1 MIYKLKSAKNVNI
14 QAIFACII
22 DLLHGTLFRRIGK
35 CTLNIVGKEDKVLFK
50 EKCLTNLLLQNNI
63 ILERNVLEM
72 KKQNLKKILSFLLVA
87 VMLSS
92 VIVMTIPASAD
103 TGYTEITPNTDFTYD
118 GITYRFDVRE
128 GNTDS
133 YARIMAD
140 GSIEMKYS
148 YGDILWFPEIKMTDT
163 SALHAEVT
171 AIAHDS
177 DSSGMGNVF
186 PGVVYG
192 ATAKADGSFDNGMA
206 GIIRTAARARITT
219 VSRDNLTNKNGN
231 DHGNG
236 GGTRVYND
244 ETKFGDNPNY
254 ACIKNG
260 NNDWS
265 FNTTI
270 AFDVSRVDN
279 TATFAMSSV
288 DGEFF
293 TKSYDTSSYAYAG
306 AIGWTSVWANNAG
319 YKTYRFDKI
328 TLTNCTVNGEAKD
341 SYTVLERQAHPMEML
356 KSVVEFEDGYAFVD
370 LGFTVAADYVE
381 ASELVIKMN
390 DTELERMSISEL
402 TSDNGAYSESIYFE
416 YADNSQTTDVLTFY
430 LEKDGSAV
438 NLTSSTLNIGE
449 LYDRHKNSPALITNG
464 DANLTFAYYE
474 EDFSDLTIT
483 LVPGENIINGHKWT
497 YIKNSTDGSAE
508 IKDGRLY
515 FIGSNNDMILFD
527 DVELDNTPYKFLYD
541 VTYLETPA
549 DDVWTDW
556 DCWFGGLFHL
566 SDEAD
571 SDGNRSAIVAAV
583 TPDDVNMMQG
593 SFNASGVF
601 TENSDL
607 SSHTD
612 FNTGGVYWNGRLANG
627 LPASIRNYMGVTGGD
642 NGGLYVSG
650 YRESSHQVAANLPG
664 DGPLSVAQRTGS
676 VGFVCSDSRVSV
688 IVDNIQFLTKGK
700 TITVDGWEMKIG
712 DDGKVDISSLTDETN
727 EMKLVYANVDG
738 TLKYAGD
745 VITAN
750 RFTQITTQQIK
761 LATNKVAAVG
771 QTGLKW
777 TSQISKADYEKLTSD
792 ENISKVEVGT
802 AVVTTDKAGDGIT
815 VANATKNI
823 AGTATLNGDN
833 YVFEGVLDIAKEARD
848 TSYSAVGYVKVTMTD
863 GKEVIVYSDYIARQ
877 HAYALSDLVEE
888 FIDDE
893 PVGGG
898 DENVSGDTSTDTST
912 ATEGNT
918 DTTPEEKKGCGGSIA
933 GLGVAMCVT
942 AAIACS
948 PMMKKKGKND

>member
-1 MIYKLKSAKNVNI
+1 
-14 QAIFACII
+14 
-22 DLLHGTLFRRIGK
+22 
-35 CTLNIVGKEDKVLFK
+35 
-50 EKCLTNLLLQNNI
+50 
-63 ILERNVLEM
+63 M
-72 KKQNLKKILSFLLVA
+72 KKHNFNKILSFLLVA

-103 TGYTEITPNTDFTYD
+103 TGYTEITPNTDFTHD
-118 GITYRFDVRE
+118 GITYRFDVRD

-140 GSIEMKYS
+140 GSIEMKYA

-163 SALHAEVT
+163 SALHAEAT
-171 AIAHDS
+171 AIAHDN
-177 DSSGMGNVF
+177 DVNGMGNVF

-192 ATAKADGSFDNGMA
+192 ATEKSDGSFDSGMA
-206 GIIRTAARARITT
+206 GVLKTNARSRVTT
-219 VSRDNLTNKNGN
+219 ISRDNLKAIVSDGY
-231 DHGNG
+231 GNG
-236 GGTRVYND
+236 GGTRLVDGSFSGN
-244 ETKFGDNPNY
+244 ENY
-254 ACIKNG
+254 ACIKN
-260 NNDWS
+260 NANDWS

-270 AFDVSRVDN
+270 SFDVSRDENNV
-279 TATFAMSSV
+279 TFSMSSK
-288 DGEFF
+288 DGEFYSF
-293 TKSYDTSSYAYAG
+293 TYDNASYAYAG
-306 AIGWTSVWANNAG
+306 AVGWTSVWASHAG
-319 YKTYRFDKI
+319 YKTFRFDKL
-328 TLTNCTVNGEAKD
+328 TLTNCTVEGEAKD
-341 SYTVLERQAHPMEML
+341 SYTVLERQARPMEML
-356 KSVVEFEDGYAFVD
+356 KNTVQFEDGYAFVD

-390 DTELERMSISEL
+390 DTEIKRMAISAL
-402 TSDNGAYSESIYFE
+402 TSDEGAYSETVYFE

-438 NLTSSTLNIGE
+438 NLTSYTMGIGE
-449 LYDRHKNSPALITNG
+449 LYDRYKNSPVTIPNG

-474 EDFSDLTIT
+474 EDLSDLTIT

-497 YIKNSTDGSAE
+497 YVKNSTDGSAE
-508 IKDGRLY
+508 IKNGRLY
-515 FIGSNNDMILFD
+515 FIGSKNDMILFD
-527 DVELDNTPYKFLYD
+527 DVELDNTPYKFVYD

-549 DDVWTDW
+549 DDIWDNW

-566 SDEAD
+566 ADEAD
-571 SDGNRSAIVAAV
+571 SDGNRSAFIAAV

-601 TENSDL
+601 TENGEL

-612 FNTGGVYWNGRLANG
+612 FNTSGVYWNGRLGNG
-627 LPASIRNYMGVTGGD
+627 LPASIRNYVGVSTAD

-650 YRESSHQVAANLPG
+650 YREANHQLAANLPG

-712 DDGKVDISSLTDETN
+712 DDGKVDISSLTDEEN

-761 LATNKVAAVG
+761 LATNKLTAVG

-792 ENISKVEVGT
+792 ANISKVEVGT
-802 AVVTTDKAGDGIT
+802 VVVPTANAKDGIT

-823 AGTATLNGDN
+823 AGTATLSGDN
-833 YVFEGVLDIAKEARD
+833 YVFEGVLDIAKDARD
-848 TSYSAVGYVKVTMTD
+848 TSYSAVGYIKVTMTD
-863 GKEVIVYSDYIARQ
+863 GKEVVVYSDYIARQ
-877 HAYALSDLVEE
+877 HAYALSDLVDE

-893 PVGGG
+893 PAG
-898 DENVSGDTSTDTST
+898 DNSNDDTPAPD
-912 ATEGNT
+912 NT
-918 DTTPEEKKGCGGSIA
+918 TTNAPDAPDTTDGATEEKKGCGSSIA
-933 GLGVAMCVT
+933 GMSIVLVVMIMAVGLVV
-942 AAIACS
+942 S
-948 PMMKKKGKND
+948 KKAKKNNA

>member
-1 MIYKLKSAKNVNI
+1 
-14 QAIFACII
+14 
-22 DLLHGTLFRRIGK
+22 
-35 CTLNIVGKEDKVLFK
+35 
-50 EKCLTNLLLQNNI
+50 
-63 ILERNVLEM
+63 M
-72 KKQNLKKILSFLLVA
+72 KKHNFNKILSFLLVA

-92 VIVMTIPASAD
+92 IIVMTIPASAD
-103 TGYTEITPNTDFTYD
+103 TGYTEITPNTDFTHN
-118 GITYRFDVRE
+118 GITYRFDVRD

-140 GSIEMKYS
+140 GSIEFKYS

-163 SALHAEVT
+163 SAMHAEVT
-171 AIAHDS
+171 AIAHDG
-177 DSSGMGNVF
+177 DASGMGNVF
-186 PGVVYG
+186 MGVVYG
-192 ATAKADGSFDNGMA
+192 ATEKADGSFDNGIA
-206 GIIRTAARARITT
+206 GILRTAARARITIL
-219 VSRDNLTNKNGN
+219 SRDNLTNKNGG

-236 GGTRVYND
+236 GGTKIYN
-244 ETKFGDNPNY
+244 EGDFKAHENY
-254 ACIKNG
+254 ASVKNG
-260 NNDWS
+260 NNDWA
-265 FNTTI
+265 FDKTI
-270 AFDVSRVDN
+270 SFDVSRVDN

-293 TKSYDTSSYAYAG
+293 THSYDTSSYAYAG

-319 YKTYRFDKI
+319 YKTFRFDKL
-328 TLTNCTVNGEAKD
+328 TLTNCTVESEAKD
-341 SYTVLERQAHPMEML
+341 SYTVLERQARPMEML
-356 KSVVEFEDGYAFVD
+356 KNTVEFEDGYAFVD
-370 LGFTVAADYVE
+370 LGFTVAADYV
-381 ASELVIKMN
+381 AGSSFVVKMN
-390 DTELERMSISEL
+390 DTEIERMAISGL
-402 TSDNGAYSESIYFE
+402 TSDNGSYSESIYFE
-416 YADNSQTTDVLTFY
+416 YADNSQTTDTLTFY

-449 LYDRHKNSPALITNG
+449 LYDRYKNSPALITNG

-497 YIKNSTDGSAE
+497 YVKNSTDGSAE
-508 IKDGRLY
+508 IKNGRLY
-515 FIGSNNDMILFD
+515 FIGSKNDMILFD
-527 DVELDNTPYKFLYD
+527 DVELDNTPYKFIYE

-549 DDVWTDW
+549 DDVWDNW

-566 SDEAD
+566 ADEAD
-571 SDGNRSAIVAAV
+571 SDGNRSAFIAAV

-601 TENSDL
+601 TENSEL

-612 FNTGGVYWNGRLANG
+612 FNTSGVYWTGRLGNG
-627 LPASIRNYMGVTGGD
+627 LPASIRNYVGVSTAD

-650 YRESSHQVAANLPG
+650 YRESSHQVAANFPG

-712 DDGKVDISSLTDETN
+712 DDGKVDISSLTDEEN

-761 LATNKVAAVG
+761 LATNKLTAVG

-792 ENISKVEVGT
+792 ANISKVEVGT
-802 AVVTTDKAGDGIT
+802 VVVPTANAKDGIT
-815 VANATKNI
+815 IANATKNI
-823 AGTATLNGDN
+823 AGTATLSGDN
-833 YVFEGVLDIAKEARD
+833 YVFEGVLDIDKDARD
-848 TSYSAVGYVKVTMTD
+848 TSYSGIGYIKVTMTD
-863 GKEVIVYSDYIARQ
+863 GKEVVVYSDYIARQ

-893 PVGGG
+893 PVYDNNNEETTAPDDPVNKETIEEIIE
-898 DENVSGDTSTDTST
+898 DE
-912 ATEGNT
+912 
-918 DTTPEEKKGCGGSIA
+918 KGCGSSIA
-933 GLGVAMCVT
+933 GLGIVMCAAVAVACV
-942 AAIACS
+942 
-948 PMMKKKGKND
+948 PMKKKKENND

>member
-1 MIYKLKSAKNVNI
+1 
-14 QAIFACII
+14 
-22 DLLHGTLFRRIGK
+22 
-35 CTLNIVGKEDKVLFK
+35 
-50 EKCLTNLLLQNNI
+50 
-63 ILERNVLEM
+63 M
-72 KKQNLKKILSFLLVA
+72 KKHSFKKILSFLLVA

-92 VIVMTIPASAD
+92 IAAMAIPASAD
-103 TGYTEITPNTDFTYD
+103 TGYIEITPNTNFTHN

-140 GSIEMKYS
+140 GSIELKYS

-163 SALHAEVT
+163 SALHADVT

-177 DSSGMGNVF
+177 DSNGMGNTF
-186 PGVVYG
+186 MGIVYG
-192 ATAKADGSFDNGMA
+192 ATAKADGSFDSGMA
-206 GIIRTAARARITT
+206 GILRTAGRARITT
-219 VSRDNLTNKNGN
+219 VARDNLTNHSGG
-231 DHGNG
+231 DYGNG
-236 GGTRVYND
+236 GGTRIYNAD
-244 ETKFGDNPNY
+244 ENFRDHANY
-254 ACIKNG
+254 ASVKNSS
-260 NNDWS
+260 NDWA
-265 FNTTI
+265 FNKTI
-270 AFDVSRVDN
+270 SFDVSRVDN

-306 AIGWTSVWANNAG
+306 AIGWTSVWANNTG

-341 SYTVLERQAHPMEML
+341 SYTVLERQSHPMELL
-356 KSVVEFEDGYAFVD
+356 KSTVEFEDGYAFID

-381 ASELVIKMN
+381 ASKLVIKMN
-390 DTELERMSISEL
+390 DTEIKRMAISEL
-402 TSDNGAYSESIYFE
+402 TSDNGAYAESIYFE

-438 NLTSSTLNIGE
+438 NLTTSTLNIGE
-449 LYDRHKNSPALITNG
+449 LYNRYKNSPNLITNG

-497 YIKNSTDGSAE
+497 YVKNSTDGSAE
-508 IKDGRLY
+508 IKNGRLY
-515 FIGSNNDMILFD
+515 FIGSKNDMILFD
-527 DVELDNTPYKFLYD
+527 DVELDNTPYKLIYD

-549 DDVWTDW
+549 DDIW
-556 DCWFGGLFHL
+556 DNWNCWFGGLFHL

-571 SDGNRSAIVAAV
+571 ADGNRSAIIAAV

-601 TENSDL
+601 TENEEL
-607 SSHTD
+607 STHKD
-612 FNTGGVYWNGRLANG
+612 FLTKNVYWSGRIGNGV
-627 LPASIRNYMGVTGGD
+627 PASIRNYMGVTGGD
-642 NGGLYVSG
+642 NGGLYISG
-650 YRESSHQVAANLPG
+650 YNEASHRVADNLPG
-664 DGPLSVAQRTGS
+664 DGPLTVEQRTGT

-712 DDGKVDISSLTDETN
+712 DDGKVDISSLTDEEN

-738 TLKYAGD
+738 ALKYAGD

-761 LATNKVAAVG
+761 LTTNKLTAVG

-792 ENISKVEVGT
+792 ANISKVEVGT
-802 AVVTTDKAGDGIT
+802 VVVPTANAKDGIT

-833 YVFEGVLDIAKEARD
+833 YVFEGVLDIAKDARD
-848 TSYSAVGYVKVTMTD
+848 TSYSGIGYIKVTMTD
-863 GKEVIVYSDYIARQ
+863 GTEVFVYSDYIARQ

-893 PVGGG
+893 P
-898 DENVSGDTSTDTST
+898 SGDNNNDETTAPDNTTTNTPDTNDGT
-912 ATEGNT
+912 TE
-918 DTTPEEKKGCGGSIA
+918 EEKGCGSSIA
-933 GLGVAMCVT
+933 GVGIVLVVMMT
-942 AAIACS
+942 AAGLVVS
-948 PMMKKKGKND
+948 KKTKKNNA

>member
-1 MIYKLKSAKNVNI
+1 
-14 QAIFACII
+14 
-22 DLLHGTLFRRIGK
+22 
-35 CTLNIVGKEDKVLFK
+35 
-50 EKCLTNLLLQNNI
+50 
-63 ILERNVLEM
+63 M
-72 KKQNLKKILSFLLVA
+72 KKQNFRKILSILLVT

-92 VIVMTIPASAD
+92 MVVMAIPASAD
-103 TGYTEITPNTDFTYD
+103 TGYTEITPNTDFTHN
-118 GITYRFDVRE
+118 GITYRFDVRD

-140 GSIEMKYS
+140 GSIEFKYS
-148 YGDILWFPEIKMTDT
+148 YGDILWFPDVKMTDT

-177 DSSGMGNVF
+177 DSNGMGNTF
-186 PGVVYG
+186 MGIVYG
-192 ATAKADGSFDNGMA
+192 ATEKADGSFDSGMA
-206 GIIRTAARARITT
+206 GILRTAGRARITT
-219 VSRDNLTNKNGN
+219 FARDNLTNHSGG
-231 DHGNG
+231 DYGNG
-236 GGTRVYND
+236 GGTKIYNANENFKD
-244 ETKFGDNPNY
+244 HANY
-254 ACIKNG
+254 ASVKNSS
-260 NNDWS
+260 NDWA
-265 FNTTI
+265 FNKTI
-270 AFDVSRVDN
+270 SFDVSRVDN

-306 AIGWTSVWANNAG
+306 AIGWTSVWANNEG

-341 SYTVLERQAHPMEML
+341 NYTVLERQSHPMELL
-356 KSVVEFEDGYAFVD
+356 KSTVEFEDGYAFVD
-370 LGFTVAADYVE
+370 LGFTVAADYVAG
-381 ASELVIKMN
+381 ASFVVKMN
-390 DTELERMSISEL
+390 DTEIERMAISGL

-438 NLTSSTLNIGE
+438 NLTTSTLNIGE
-449 LYDRHKNSPALITNG
+449 LYIRYKNSPNLITNG

-497 YIKNSTDGSAE
+497 YVKNSTDGSAE
-508 IKDGRLY
+508 IRNGRLY
-515 FIGSNNDMILFD
+515 FIGSKNDMILFD
-527 DVELDNTPYKFLYD
+527 DVELDNTPYKLIYD

-549 DDVWTDW
+549 DDIWDNW

-566 SDEAD
+566 SHEAD

-612 FNTGGVYWNGRLANG
+612 FNTSGVYWNGRLANG
-627 LPASIRNYMGVTGGD
+627 MPASIRNYMGVTGGD

-650 YRESSHQVAANLPG
+650 YREASHQAAANLPG
-664 DGPLSVAQRTGS
+664 SGPLSVAQRTGT

-700 TITVDGWEMKIG
+700 TITVDGLEMKIG
-712 DDGKVDISSLTDETN
+712 NDGKVDISSLTDETN

-761 LATNKVAAVG
+761 LATNKVTAVG

-792 ENISKVEVGT
+792 ANISKVEVGT
-802 AVVTTDKAGDGIT
+802 VVVPTANAKNGIT
-815 VANATKNI
+815 IANATKNI
-823 AGTATLNGDN
+823 AGTATLSGDN
-833 YVFEGVLDIAKEARD
+833 YVFEGVLDIDKDARD

-863 GKEVIVYSDYIARQ
+863 GKEVFVYSDYIARQ
-877 HAYALSDLVEE
+877 HAFALSDLVDE

-893 PVGGG
+893 PVDTDTG
-898 DENVSGDTSTDTST
+898 DNTTSDETNATTTDATESTDGT
-912 ATEGNT
+912 A
-918 DTTPEEKKGCGGSIA
+918 EENKGCGSSIA
-933 GLGVAMCVT
+933 GFGIVLVVMMT
-942 AAIACS
+942 AAGLVVS
-948 PMMKKKGKND
+948 KKTKKNNA